1 MIIEIK
7 KGTINGIEIYDTDKF
22 VSMYVT
28 DGNINQRKMC
38 DKKSYKYA
46 INGVTENGKL
56 VPVYTS
62 NCKDD
67 CVEVL
72 KAISDGMASKNKKFE
87 KQY

>member
-38 DKKSYKYA
+38 DKNLIKKPKNYK
-46 INGVTENGKL
+46 K
-56 VPVYTS
+56 
-62 NCKDD
+62 
-67 CVEVL
+67 
-72 KAISDGMASKNKKFE
+72 
-87 KQY
+87 